1 MEENIL
7 KINKK
12 FYDSLSEGD
21 NKKVLKIYGYNSPDE
36 FLSGVI
42 SKLNEEYSFLK
53 INKFNFLSTEEIVD
67 YHTYNGFISGKFVD
81 YDLITV
87 SFTTIKGKEGNV
99 FMSQQVMPMITSKL
113 KNDKKFILSNRVK
126 KICLLT
132 THKSDIYSPDK
143 NIITDSGISNIQ
155 MSVKYINTIGFDIV
169 DIFHIKNLST
179 KSRYYNIDEL
189 IDHSNYLQKKNPTNS
204 QFQQI
209 TKKDYVYSA
218 DFENEPVGQEVKFF
232 ALKLYAAVILLK
244 GRNIHIDNALQKS
257 NDITLQVL
265 NDFIQ
270 YLLNIDISLYNI
282 FKDLSEE
289 IEYETEIDTST
300 MPEEAVRPKKD
311 DSMPGHKQQPIYSF
325 NAKGRKIY
333 KTQRIFKKNAFEIHG
348 YFCACHEEKHY
359 YFTSEATNKKY
370 VEGHHMIPMEFQ
382 DQYWKDRQINL
393 DCTINLIPL
402 CSHCHGK
409 IHKSIKPERVQ
420 IITEVYNKHKDQLL
434 TIDSKLTFDKFAE
447 LYNVYIY

>member
-1 MEENIL
+1 MEENVL
-7 KINKK
+7 KINKN

-21 NKKVLKIYGYNSPDE
+21 SKKVLKIYGYNSPDD

-53 INKFNFLSTEEIVD
+53 ISKFDFLSDEEIGD
-67 YHTYNGFISGKFVD
+67 YHMYNGFISGNFVD
-81 YDLITV
+81 YDLVTV

-99 FMSQQVMPMITSKL
+99 FMSQQIMPMITSKL

-132 THKSDIYSPDK
+132 THKSNVYSPDK
-143 NIITDSGISNIQ
+143 NAITDSGISNIQ

-209 TKKDYVYSA
+209 IKKGDIYHA
-218 DFENEPVGQEVKFF
+218 DFESEPVGQEIKFF
-232 ALKLYAAVILLK
+232 ALKLYAAVLLLK
-244 GRNIHIDNALQKS
+244 GKNIDINNALQKS
-257 NDITLQVL
+257 DDITLRIL
-265 NDFIQ
+265 NGFIQ
-270 YLLNIDISLYNI
+270 YLLNADISSYNI

-289 IEYETEIDTST
+289 IESEVEIDIGTIL
-300 MPEEAVRPKKD
+300 EEIVRRKKD
-311 DSMPGHKQQPIYSF
+311 DSVPSYKQEPIYSF
-325 NAKGRKIY
+325 NSRGQKVY
-333 KTQRIFKKNAFEIHG
+333 KTQRIFKKSAFESHN
-348 YFCACHEEKHY
+348 YYCACHEEKHY
-359 YFTSEATNKKY
+359 YFTAEATNKQY

-382 DQYWKDRQINL
+382 DQYWKDKQTNL

-420 IITEVYNKHKDQLL
+420 IITEVYNKYKDKIL
-434 TIDSKLTFDKFAE
+434 TIDNGLTFDKFAE